1 MISVK
6 TTNNKAF
13 MKSLLTTELFDN
25 YCVEE
30 IAIDTFN
37 SFYIDG
43 HIHKEFY
50 NDDEMSDQS
59 GIADFSRWA
68 DLRPICLD
76 LIKGKRTPL
85 KFKFVF
91 HLDEKET
98 ANIIEK
104 AGADLSA
111 SDIKLAINI
120 RFVGGELVITTGTA
134 FNVFTLDKSI
144 EKAWDNY
151 FPSFLESNDIILQY
165 L

>member
-6 TTNNKAF
+6 IQNNKGF
-13 MKSLLTTELFDN
+13 MKSLLTTDLFDN
-25 YCVEE
+25 FYVEE
-30 IAIDTFN
+30 VAIDTFN

-43 HIHKEFY
+43 HIHKDFY
-50 NDDEMSDQS
+50 ADESDDTTAVEN
-59 GIADFSRWA
+59 FSRWA

-98 ANIIEK
+98 AKLAEK
-104 AGADLSA
+104 AESDLNP
-111 SDIKLAINI
+111 SDITLGANI
-120 RFVGGELVITTGTA
+120 RFTNGELIITTGTA
-134 FNVFTLDKSI
+134 FNIFTLDKSI
-144 EKAWDNY
+144 EKAWDNH
-151 FPSFLESNDIILQY
+151 FPSFLESNDITLQY

>member
-6 TTNNKAF
+6 IQNNKGF
-13 MKSLLTTELFDN
+13 MKSLLTTDLFDN
-25 YCVEE
+25 FFVEE
-30 IAIDTFN
+30 VAIDTFN

-43 HIHKEFY
+43 HIHKDFY
-50 NDDEMSDQS
+50 ADESD
-59 GIADFSRWA
+59 GTTAVENFSRWA
-68 DLRPICLD
+68 DLRTICLD

-98 ANIIEK
+98 AKLAEK
-104 AGADLSA
+104 AESDLNP
-111 SDIKLAINI
+111 SDITLGANI
-120 RFVGGELVITTGTA
+120 RFTNGELIITTGTA
-134 FNVFTLDKSI
+134 FNIFTLDKSI

-151 FPSFLESNDIILQY
+151 FPSFLESNDITLQY

>member
-6 TTNNKAF
+6 ITNNKAF
-13 MKSLLTTELFDN
+13 MKSLLATELFDKF
-25 YCVEE
+25 YVEE
-30 IAIDTFN
+30 VAIDTFN

-43 HIHKEFY
+43 HVHKDFY
-50 NDDEMSDQS
+50 NDEETDSS
-59 GIADFSRWA
+59 APISDFSRWT

-91 HLDEKET
+91 HLDEDKT
-98 ANIIEK
+98 AEIIEK
-104 AGADLSA
+104 AGAGLSA
-111 SDIKLAINI
+111 GDIKLAVNI
-120 RFVGGELVITTGTA
+120 RFSNGELVITTGTA
-134 FNVFTLDKSI
+134 FNIFTLDKSI
-144 EKAWDNY
+144 EKAWDSY

>member
-6 TTNNKAF
+6 ISNNKAF

-25 YCVEE
+25 FYVEE
-30 IAIDTFN
+30 VAIDTFN

-43 HIHKEFY
+43 HLHKEFF
-50 NDDEMSDQS
+50 NDEENTDTSAL
-59 GIADFSRWA
+59 ADFSTWSE
-68 DLRPICLD
+68 LRPICLD

-91 HLDEKET
+91 HLNESET
-98 ANIIEK
+98 AKIIEK
-104 AGADLSA
+104 AGADLFP

-120 RFVGGELVITTGTA
+120 RFSNGELVITTGTA
-134 FNVFTLDKSI
+134 FSVFTLDKSI
-144 EKAWDNY
+144 EKAWDCY
-151 FPSFLESNDIILQY
+151 FPSFLESNEITLQY